1 MYASPELYYDIEYRQ
16 HERALENA
24 AAYRRAAEFSPGQVS
39 LRTPAFARLVT
50 WLRGVAT
57 ARRERRRGGGIALD
71 SVETRTS
78 AAPALPAGQSEP
90 NNTRVDAVA

>member
-24 AAYRRAAEFSPGQVS
+24 AAYRRAAELSPGQVS
-39 LRTPAFARLVT
+39 PRISVLARLVT

-57 ARRERRRGGGIALD
+57 ARRERRMG
-71 SVETRTS
+71 VETARVSVSTSAS
-78 AAPALPAGQSEP
+78 AAPPLPAEQRESSD
-90 NNTRVDAVA
+90 TRVDAVA